1 MNITLFTKNSLRHN
15 YLINSLAKICNNLFV
30 IKENF
35 TFEERLK
42 KEKTQSDIKKDYF
55 DKVNDAEKKIF
66 KNKLKNNSNIK
77 IKNLGK
83 NKLSKIKLTSIK
95 SFLLSD
101 LYIVFGSS
109 YIKGRLIN
117 FLIKNKAINIHM
129 GISPYYRGSDCNFWA
144 QYDNNLHMVGGTIHK
159 ISKGLDS
166 GPIIY
171 HALVKPSKNPFIYS
185 MSAVKFT
192 IDSLVKKI
200 REDNLNLIKPIKQ
213 KKKFEIRY
221 TKKSEFTDDVIK
233 NFIKRKVKTKKNNTK
248 KFFINPEYL

>member
-42 KEKTQSDIKKDYF
+42 DENTQSIIKKDYF

-66 KNKLKNNSNIK
+66 KKKFKNNKNIK

-83 NKLSKIKLTSIK
+83 NKLSKIKLNSFK
-95 SFLLSD
+95 SFLMSD

-129 GISPYYRGSDCNFWA
+129 GISPYYRGSDCNFWSL
-144 QYDNNLHMVGGTIHK
+144 YDNNFHLVGGTVHL

-166 GPIIY
+166 GPILF
-171 HALVKPSKNPFIYS
+171 HTRAKKNKNPFLFT
-185 MSAVKFT
+185 MSAVKQT
-192 IDSLVKKI
+192 IDILEKKI
-200 REDNLNLIKPIKQ
+200 KDKKLNLNNTIKQ
-213 KKKFEIRY
+213 NKKLQIRY
-221 TKKSEFTDDVIK
+221 TRKSEFTDKVIEK
-233 NFIKRKVKTKKNNTK
+233 FMSKK
-248 KFFINPEYL
+248 IRII

>member
-42 KEKTQSDIKKDYF
+42 DENTQSIIKKDYF

-66 KNKLKNNSNIK
+66 KKKFKNNKNIK

-83 NKLSKIKLTSIK
+83 NKLSKIKLNSFK
-95 SFLLSD
+95 SFLMSD

-129 GISPYYRGSDCNFWA
+129 GISPYYRGSDCNFWSL
-144 QYDNNLHMVGGTIHK
+144 YDNNFHLVGGTVHL

-166 GPIIY
+166 GPILFHI
-171 HALVKPSKNPFIYS
+171 
-185 MSAVKFT
+185 
-192 IDSLVKKI
+192 
-200 REDNLNLIKPIKQ
+200 
-213 KKKFEIRY
+213 
-221 TKKSEFTDDVIK
+221 
-233 NFIKRKVKTKKNNTK
+233 
-248 KFFINPEYL
+248 